1 MNSSKRKIITGGIV
15 AVLGIALLAYVV
27 HVLTAALAR
36 AFAPL
41 VLSRLSKLH

>member
-27 HVLTAALAR
+27 
-36 AFAPL
+36 
-41 VLSRLSKLH
+41 LSLIHI